1 MLESRWVCL
10 QWRVSGGGEQDVW
23 ESTPE
28 FAAWHHPGV
37 REQYGG
43 TTYSRSSCYDADRP
57 CGAACWG
64 FFLCQACAVTPPF
77 SCPRCSAS
85 GRGCAEAR
93 ISPVT
98 SLSWLTFFAYIWYFT
113 ASVWTGYQ
121 TTWSVLNNVNSCRH
135 IWLIE
140 RVRKAGNPPILLWD
154 VAEEIQCSPVS
165 EANLSLIQDDQEHIK
180 AGPYLFIHF

>member
-1 MLESRWVCL
+1 MSNTCLNHFGCVCSDESLVEESRTFESRL
-10 QWRVSGGGEQDVW
+10 QSLLHDTIQESESSMEVQPTRARHVMMQTGRV
-23 ESTPE
+23 
-28 FAAWHHPGV
+28 V
-37 REQYGG
+37 RLVG
-43 TTYSRSSCYDADRP
+43 CF
-57 CGAACWG
+57 

-85 GRGCAEAR
+85 GRGCVEAR

-140 RVRKAGNPPILLWD
+140 RV
-154 VAEEIQCSPVS
+154 
-165 EANLSLIQDDQEHIK
+165 
-180 AGPYLFIHF
+180 